1 MKRLTAL
8 ALVLVLAGGCTSAQ
22 GWPFV
27 RPLSAPPPLLARADR
42 LVEQGSYEAAV
53 AAYDEFLATHAD
65 DGAMPRAR
73 MSRGAAAAVVA
84 ARAELAKLKQDSAK
98 LTQEI
103 AKLNEELVKR
113 EADLTKMREDLER
126 LKQIDLLLEKRGKK

>member
-1 MKRLTAL
+1 MNALAAL
-8 ALVLVLAGGCTSAQ
+8 ALVVVLASGCTSAQ
-22 GWPFV
+22 GWPFA
-27 RPLSAPPPLLARADR
+27 PPSPPPLLARADR
-42 LVEQGSYEAAV
+42 FVEQGSYEAAV

-65 DGAMPRAR
+65 DGAAPRVR

-84 ARAELAKLKQDSAK
+84 ARAELAKLKQ
-98 LTQEI
+98 EI

-113 EADLTKMREDLER
+113 EADLTKVREDLER

>member
-1 MKRLTAL
+1 MNALAAL
-8 ALVLVLAGGCTSAQ
+8 ALVVVLASGCTSAQ

-42 LVEQGSYEAAV
+42 FVEQGSYEAAV
-53 AAYDEFLATHAD
+53 AAYDEFLATNAD
-65 DGAMPRAR
+65 DGAAPRVR
-73 MSRGAAAAVVA
+73 MSRGVAAAVVA
-84 ARAELAKLKQDSAK
+84 ARAELAKLK
-98 LTQEI
+98 QEI

-113 EADLTKMREDLER
+113 EADLTKVREDLER

>member
-1 MKRLTAL
+1 MNRLTAL
-8 ALVLVLAGGCTSAQ
+8 ALVLVFAGGCTSAQ

-27 RPLSAPPPLLARADR
+27 GPSAPPALLARADR

-53 AAYDEFLATHAD
+53 AAYDEFLARHVD
-65 DGAMPRAR
+65 DGAVPRAR

-84 ARAELAKLKQDSAK
+84 ARSELAKLKQESAK
-98 LTQEI
+98 LNQEI
-103 AKLNEELVKR
+103 ARLNEELVKR
-113 EADLTKMREDLER
+113 EADLTKVREDLER

>member
-1 MKRLTAL
+1 MNRLTAL
-8 ALVLVLAGGCTSAQ
+8 GLVLVFAGGCTSAQ

-27 RPLSAPPPLLARADR
+27 GPSAPPALLARADR

-53 AAYDEFLATHAD
+53 AAYDEFLARHVD
-65 DGAMPRAR
+65 DGAVPRAR

-84 ARAELAKLKQDSAK
+84 AKLN
-98 LTQEI
+98 QEI
-103 AKLNEELVKR
+103 ARLNEELVKR
-113 EADLTKMREDLER
+113 EADLTKVREDLER